1 MVVVV
6 TGEGGGEG
14 GLWRKNPLSS
24 SVYGPDKVWQYVDV
38 DYLVK
43 LKSLS

>member
-6 TGEGGGEG
+6 TGGRGG